1 MKDVGKILK
10 EYQKASRITI
20 VGRSSGSILF
30 EGKREDVPKSFLT
43 KKVVSSVCYPCPQ
56 GREMGLW
63 I

>member
-20 VGRSSGSILF
+20 VGRSSGSVLF
-30 EGKREDVPKSFLT
+30 EGKREDVPKFFLT
-43 KKVVSSVCYPCPQ
+43 KKVVSSVCYPCPL

>member
-20 VGRSSGSILF
+20 VGRSSGSVLF
-30 EGKREDVPKSFLT
+30 EGKREDIPKCFLT

-56 GREMGLW
+56 GRQMGLW

>member
-20 VGRSSGSILF
+20 VGRSSGSVLF

-43 KKVVSSVCYPCPQ
+43 KKVISSVCYPCPL

>member
-10 EYQKASRITI
+10 EYQKATRITI
-20 VGRSSGSILF
+20 VGRSSGSVLF

-43 KKVVSSVCYPCPQ
+43 KKVVSSVCYPCPL